1 MSKKKNVVQDVYLSV
16 MSNSP
21 NEHLYRT
28 LQMLYREA
36 YLNNIGIMHA
46 KRKDDGETDLILV
59 KLQPNAEGKIDSYP
73 MAKILDA
80 KEAMNYIAPDGKG
93 GWIGE
98 TTPDQNNSGVG
109 LSEADSG
116 TDQPSN

>member
-1 MSKKKNVVQDVYLSV
+1 MGKKKNVVQDVYLSV

-21 NEHLYRT
+21 NEHLYQT

-36 YLNNIGIMHA
+36 YLNNIGIMAA
-46 KRKDDGETDLILV
+46 KRKDNGEVDLILV
-59 KLQPNAEGKIDSYP
+59 KLAPNAEGKIDSYP

-80 KEAMNYIAPDGKG
+80 AEAGNYYAPDGKG

-98 TTPDQNNSGVG
+98 TQPEPDAG
-109 LSEADSG
+109 
-116 TDQPSN
+116 SN